1 MHLNIITVSFSSCTK
16 DTSNCIISRKIQ
28 AEGTVIDCASD
39 CALQG
44 SQGWDVL
51 RACNAVKKDAQAEG
65 FEAGVKAA
73 AAIHKRA
80 SRVSALLH
88 ACAALCTCSNAA
100 VSDNARPFDSC
111 IGCCQNN
118 NNNNN
123 NAFQLMMS

>member
-1 MHLNIITVSFSSCTK
+1 MN
-16 DTSNCIISRKIQ
+16 
-28 AEGTVIDCASD
+28 

-80 SRVSALLH
+80 SRVSALSH
-88 ACAALCTCSNAA
+88 AVHMEQCSSIRQCNT
-100 VSDNARPFDSC
+100 
-111 IGCCQNN
+111 
-118 NNNNN
+118 
-123 NAFQLMMS
+123 L